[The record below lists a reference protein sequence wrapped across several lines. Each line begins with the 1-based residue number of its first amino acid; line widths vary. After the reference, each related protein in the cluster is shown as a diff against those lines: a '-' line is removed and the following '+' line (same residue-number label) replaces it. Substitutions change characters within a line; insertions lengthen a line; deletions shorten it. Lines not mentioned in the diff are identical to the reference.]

1 MPERKLRVGIVG
13 CGNIF
18 NLAHKNALKNIE
30 TIKVVAFMDIKEKKA
45 REAAKEFNA
54 MYFKNLDE
62 FFDLDLDVVEILTPT
77 YTHAEIAIKALK
89 AGKHVIVEK
98 PIALKSEDAE
108 KMIKVAEKEGLW
120 LLVGHTRRFDKRW
133 MQIKEIIKKRNI
145 LPMQI
150 RKAEVQR
157 LPFPESAWYWKPH
170 KGGGVAIDL
179 GVHVT
184 DFLRWFFESEPVRVL
199 GIGKAIRKE
208 ARVNNTYDHFVMMIQ
223 FEGGRTGI
231 AEVSWAYSYPA
242 RYGVFYHHLDILGKN
257 GRIRYTPMD
266 TPVVGVIKSH
276 FEMPRFSPMLST
288 FPDAFEREL
297 RHFFRVILG
306 KEEPAITPRDALIA
320 LQIAEK
326 AVESAQKEEPVS
338 LEGVMA

>member
-1 MPERKLRVGIVG
+1 MPERKLRVGVVG

-30 TIKVVAFMDIKEKKA
+30 TIKVVSVMDIKGKKA
-45 REAAKEFNA
+45 KEAAKEFNA
-54 MYFKNLDE
+54 KYFTNLDE
-62 FFDLDLDVVEILTPT
+62 FLDLDLDVVEILTPT

-98 PIALKSEDAE
+98 PIALRSEEAE

-157 LPFPESAWYWKPH
+157 LPFPKTAWYWKPH

-184 DFLRWFFESEPVRVL
+184 DFLRWFFESEPIRVL

-223 FEGGRTGI
+223 FEGGKTGI

-266 TPVVGVIKSH
+266 TPVVGVVKSH

-297 RHFFRVILG
+297 RHFFNVILG
-306 KEEPAITPRDALIA
+306 KEEPVITARDALIA

-326 AVESAQKEEPVS
+326 AIESAHKGEPID
-338 LEGVMA
+338 LKGVIA